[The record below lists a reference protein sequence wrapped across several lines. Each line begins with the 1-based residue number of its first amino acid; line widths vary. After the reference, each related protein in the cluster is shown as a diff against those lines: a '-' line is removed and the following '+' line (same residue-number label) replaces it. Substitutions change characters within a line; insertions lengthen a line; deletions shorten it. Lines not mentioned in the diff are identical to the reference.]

1 MRSRSP
7 RRYLQALAVTLP
19 LGLDPS
25 GEGAAAPRVKLPAE
39 IVADAE
45 ALGAV
50 GVVHHG
56 GPRSQ
61 VCGAV
66 ALRDRAQA
74 PMLGALQFRPSVGPS
89 RALTLTPE
97 KLPASEA
104 PAGFVVWYACGPVGE
119 PAPGAALS
127 TLLISP
133 SDPPTTPA
141 RRRVDV
147 PAGEPGVWRWRAL
160 QPIEAGIAL
169 ADAPGRP
176 RRPQAW
182 AGNPELPGTRVN

>member
-25 GEGAAAPRVKLPAE
+25 GEGAAAPRVQLPAE
-39 IVADAE
+39 IVADTE

-50 GVVHHG
+50 GVVYHT

-74 PMLGALQFRPSVGPS
+74 PMLGALQFRPSAGPS
-89 RALTLTPE
+89 RSVTLTPE
-97 KLPASEA
+97 KLPAAEA
-104 PAGFVVWYACGPVGE
+104 PAGFVVWYACGPAGA

-127 TLLISP
+127 TLLLEP

-141 RRRVDV
+141 RRRIDV
-147 PAGEPGVWRWRAL
+147 SAGEPDVWRWRAV
-160 QPIEAGIAL
+160 QTIETGIAL
-169 ADAPGRP
+169 AGAPVRP
-176 RRPQAW
+176 RRPQA
-182 AGNPELPGTRVN
+182 